1 MIIIRWQAPE
11 CSSADQI
18 GNMFRAEGLS
28 PNTEVMSPNSEVTEH
43 RHPFDEIRMVAEG
56 ELHLNVAGNT
66 LLLRAGD
73 KIVISSNTQ
82 TL

>member
-28 PNTEVMSPNSEVTEH
+28 PNTEVMSPNSEITEH
-43 RHPFDEIRMVAEG
+43 RHPFDEIRMVAE
-56 ELHLNVAGNT
+56 ENST
-66 LLLRAGD
+66 
-73 KIVISSNTQ
+73 
-82 TL
+82 